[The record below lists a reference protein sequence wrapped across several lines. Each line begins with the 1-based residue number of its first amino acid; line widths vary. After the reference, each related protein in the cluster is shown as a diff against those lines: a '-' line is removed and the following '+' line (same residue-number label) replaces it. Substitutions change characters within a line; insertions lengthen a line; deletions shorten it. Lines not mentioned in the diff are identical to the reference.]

1 MTPTTTAPAKLS
13 SGVLAERKTRVTEL
27 LSREL
32 DEDECSPTTRLSV
45 NKAQNA
51 RLLLR
56 HSKFGEPAYLKA
68 EKILMSGGDYGSLL
82 NSYTYWERML
92 VGMTD
97 PTDYPPAD
105 G

>member
-1 MTPTTTAPAKLS
+1 MTLTAPAKLS
-13 SGVLAERKTRVTEL
+13 SEVLAERKTSVTEL
-27 LSREL
+27 LSQEL
-32 DEDECSPTTRLSV
+32 DEDDSERVRLSV
-45 NKAQNA
+45 HKAQNA

-68 EKILMSGGDYGSLL
+68 EEILMGGGDHGSLL

-92 VGMTD
+92 VGLAD
-97 PTDYPPAD
+97 PTDYPPGD

>member
-1 MTPTTTAPAKLS
+1 MTPTAPAKLS

-32 DEDECSPTTRLSV
+32 DEDDSGRDRLSMH
-45 NKAQNA
+45 KAQNA

-68 EKILMSGGDYGSLL
+68 EEILMGGGDYGSLL

-92 VGMTD
+92 VGMAD
-97 PTDYPPAD
+97 PADYPPND